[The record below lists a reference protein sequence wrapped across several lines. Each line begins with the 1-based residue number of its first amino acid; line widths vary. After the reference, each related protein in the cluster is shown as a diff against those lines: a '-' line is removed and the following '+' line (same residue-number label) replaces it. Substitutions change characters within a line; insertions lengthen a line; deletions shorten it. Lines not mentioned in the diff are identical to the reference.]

1 VTETTVRARA
11 TMADV
16 RPPAEPA
23 LRTVSRRATA
33 AIGGITVAGAV
44 LWFWQIGSKSLFQD
58 EGFTASTVLRPW
70 GSLLRLSLVHESNG
84 LLHALLLRTLTVF
97 GESEATLRSLSVL
110 SLIALVPVV
119 GAIGWRLVSPRVGV
133 LASLLL
139 VVNGTVAAYAHYS
152 RTYALSM
159 LLAGV
164 ATLLF
169 VVDVDQPRR
178 STLLG
183 WAAGCLLLSYAHIIG
198 VLLVGCHVASLWFL
212 PAEQRLLR
220 RRGIAAG
227 AVVLLSL
234 PLALLI
240 GSHNEDMYGVS
251 NVRPGVYRDVMY
263 TLTGRAGLIGLA
275 AFGVMFFL
283 AARVTV
289 RTWRV
294 AARGRQAWAHG
305 LLVGWSVLPTVT
317 LVILSPVNPLIGRYL
332 LFSMVG
338 VFVYGAVGLDDAIR
352 GSAGLWSLR
361 GWQRYVPLALVLG
374 AGVYGL
380 VHWYSDGSAEDWRG
394 ASRYVF
400 ATAEPDDRILF
411 ANDSVRLYFEYY
423 RRGDESAVLPRPV
436 YPSDPWGS
444 YETGDHVY
452 RSFTQQDI
460 DELVADPTANV
471 WVVVGERHDH
481 IEDVPELLRSMTTA
495 YTEVERR
502 DFDGDVAVIRFAPS

>member
-1 VTETTVRARA
+1 
-11 TMADV
+11 MG
-16 RPPAEPA
+16 
-23 LRTVSRRATA
+23 
-33 AIGGITVAGAV
+33 AIGAISVAGAG

-70 GSLLRLSLVHESNG
+70 GSLLRLSIEHEATGLV
-84 LLHALLLRTLTVF
+84 HALLLRALTLF
-97 GESEATLRSLSVL
+97 GESEATLRSLSAL
-110 SLIALVPVV
+110 SLIALVPIV
-119 GAIGWRLVSPRVGV
+119 GAIGWRLASPRVGV

-152 RTYALSM
+152 RTYALTM

-169 VVDVDQPRR
+169 VFDVDEPRR

-183 WAAGCLLLSYAHIIG
+183 WAAGCLLLSSTHIIG
-198 VLLVGCHVASLWFL
+198 VLLVGCHLASLWFL
-212 PAEQRLLR
+212 PAGQRLLR
-220 RRGIAAG
+220 RRGIAAC
-227 AVVLLSL
+227 AFVLLSL

-240 GSHNEDMYGVS
+240 GSQGGGMHGVS

-263 TLTGRAGLIGLA
+263 TFTGRAGLIGLA
-275 AFGVMFFL
+275 AFGVMIFL

-294 AARGRQAWAHG
+294 ATRGREAWAHG
-305 LLVGWSVLPTVT
+305 LLVCWSVLPTLT
-317 LVILSPVNPLIGRYL
+317 LVILSPFSPLVGRYL

-352 GSAGLWSLR
+352 GSAGSSSLR
-361 GWQRYVPLALVLG
+361 GWQRFVPLALVLG

-380 VHWYSDGSAEDWRG
+380 VYWYSDGDAEDWRG

-400 ATAEPDDRILF
+400 GTAEQDDRILF

-423 RRGDESAVLPRPV
+423 RRGDESAVLPRPA
-436 YPSDPWGS
+436 YPTDPWGG
-444 YETGDHVY
+444 YETGDEVY
-452 RSFTQQDI
+452 RSFDQQDI

-481 IEDVPELLRSMTTA
+481 VEDVPDLLSSLTSA

-502 DFDGDVAVIRFAPS
+502 EFDGDVAVIRFAPS